1 MFPPSRR
8 RWPRPHSPE
17 GWNPPIWTSL
27 PQGQNGGEQNLHP
40 CIIPPNGAHAPSV
53 SRSQQ
58 FDNECMKLNEY
69 ASRALWTVLCGL
81 VGCAFT
87 YPQPGQAAVTNVT
100 IQDFFFNPADVTIKV
115 DAQILW
121 TWADTSLHSSTSG
134 ADLTPDGLWDSG
146 LTAQQGFSFPLTFTT
161 AGSFPYSCSFHLFTG
176 SVKAQAANVPP
187 SAAITSPTNG
197 AVFAAPWAG
206 TIHATVSATGAIVSK
221 VDFFSGATPQPLGTV
236 TNPPASV
243 SFTVTNL
250 ATGSYT
256 LKAVATDSWGATN
269 TSAGVGISVVTP
281 RVIVLS
287 SPSRLSAPAF
297 QFSYSANPGLSYVM
311 LRTGVLT
318 NLVPIST
325 NMATSSAVNFIDNS
339 ATGAVNIYD
348 VHLVPNP

>member
-1 MFPPSRR
+1 
-8 RWPRPHSPE
+8 
-17 GWNPPIWTSL
+17 
-27 PQGQNGGEQNLHP
+27 
-40 CIIPPNGAHAPSV
+40 
-53 SRSQQ
+53 
-58 FDNECMKLNEY
+58 
-69 ASRALWTVLCGL
+69 
-81 VGCAFT
+81 
-87 YPQPGQAAVTNVT
+87 
-100 IQDFFFNPADVTIKV
+100 
-115 DAQILW
+115 
-121 TWADTSLHSSTSG
+121 
-134 ADLTPDGLWDSG
+134 
-146 LTAQQGFSFPLTFTT
+146 
-161 AGSFPYSCSFHLFTG
+161 
-176 SVKAQAANVPP
+176 
-187 SAAITSPTNG
+187 
-197 AVFAAPWAG
+197 
-206 TIHATVSATGAIVSK
+206 
-221 VDFFSGATPQPLGTV
+221 LGTV